1 MMREGRGRRIVGWT
15 VLVAICMTSLGCHFS
30 VNYDLVQPPQP
41 KNTAGQGAAGQPEPI
56 VLPTPGDGV
65 TRSSYTPD
73 RVQPGELLTMPGRT
87 DAPPADG
94 PTAPT
99 PDKPKVHEMTP
110 ADLAAGLPP
119 SLAQAYADGPLGGFP
134 PGDFNHLPTEKAK
147 TTLPPYIVE
156 PPDILIINTAR
167 LIPRPPYI
175 IQPLDVLFIQAT
187 ETFPNQPIN
196 GQFIVGPDG
205 TVALG
210 FGYGTVRV
218 GGLTLERARAA
229 VQAQLETKLRSPQVS
244 LGLAAFQSAQEV
256 QGLHLVRQDGTISLG
271 VYGCVYIT
279 GMSLCQAQTVI
290 EQHLSQFFVDPE
302 VSLDIFSYN
311 SKAYYV
317 IFDGGGYGQTVL
329 KFPITGNETVLDAI
343 YNAGGL
349 PAVASRR
356 RMWVARP
363 APANHECLQILPVDW
378 LAIVEGG
385 STRTN
390 YQLFPGDRIY
400 VRADPLI
407 YFDNMLAKIIS
418 PIERVFGI
426 ILLGSSV
433 VNSFNNNRNGR
444 NNNNN
449 SSAFFFGGF

>member
-30 VNYDLVQPPQP
+30 VNYDLVQPAQP
-41 KNTAGQGAAGQPEPI
+41 KGGAGKNEPI
-56 VLPTPGDGV
+56 VLPPPSDGV
-65 TRSSYTPD
+65 TQTGFTPD
-73 RVQPGELLTMPGRT
+73 RVRPGELVTMPARN
-87 DAPPADG
+87 DAAAPPVLG
-94 PTAPT
+94 TQPAP
-99 PDKPKVHEMTP
+99 DRPKSHEMTP
-110 ADLAAGLPP
+110 ADQATGLSPA
-119 SLAQAYADGPLGGFP
+119 LFHQYADGPPGGFP
-134 PGDFNHLPTEKAK
+134 PGDTDRVPTEKEK
-147 TTLPPYIVE
+147 KTLPPYIVE
-156 PPDILIINTAR
+156 PPDIMIINASR
-167 LIPRPPYI
+167 LVPRPPYI
-175 IQPLDVLFIQAT
+175 IQPLDALFIQSTA
-187 ETFPNQPIN
+187 TFPDQPIN
-196 GQFIVGPDG
+196 GQFIVSPDG
-205 TVALG
+205 TISLG
-210 FGYGTVRV
+210 FGYGTVKV
-218 GGLTLERARAA
+218 TGMTLERARAA
-229 VQAQLETKLRSPQVS
+229 VLAQLETKLRNPQVS
-244 LGLAAFQSAQEV
+244 LGLAAFQAAAEV

-349 PAVASRR
+349 PSVSSRR

-378 LAIVEGG
+378 LAIVQGG
-385 STRTN
+385 ATRTN

-407 YFDNMLAKIIS
+407 QLDNTLAKIFS
-418 PIERVFGI
+418 PIERVLGI
-426 ILLGSSV
+426 VLLGTAV
-433 VNSFNNNRNGR
+433 VNQIRNSNNNNR

-449 SSAFFFGGF
+449 NGSAFFVTGF